1 MLLIIFLLCLIFAS
15 KCTISCFFFFNDT
28 ATTEIYTLSLH
39 DALPISGVF
48 ESTTDVVFS
57 GHLIISENGKILCE
71 NNRFQRE
78 NEVITSIIDIDKL
91 NNMRIKNL
99 SFRESKRTCPFT
111 PFEIDFKFKNTS
123 IDVFDRSIHKHP
135 FVPANEHEREIRS
148 KEIFNIQSAGLA
160 KRLSHTKL
168 EKVIVGI
175 SEIGR

>member
-78 NEVITSIIDIDKL
+78 NEVDRKSTRL
-91 NNMRIKNL
+91 NSSHANI
-99 SFRESKRTCPFT
+99 SYA
-111 PFEIDFKFKNTS
+111 
-123 IDVFDRSIHKHP
+123 VFCLKKKQKYKMLDT
-135 FVPANEHEREIRS
+135 N
-148 KEIFNIQSAGLA
+148 
-160 KRLSHTKL
+160 
-168 EKVIVGI
+168 
-175 SEIGR
+175 